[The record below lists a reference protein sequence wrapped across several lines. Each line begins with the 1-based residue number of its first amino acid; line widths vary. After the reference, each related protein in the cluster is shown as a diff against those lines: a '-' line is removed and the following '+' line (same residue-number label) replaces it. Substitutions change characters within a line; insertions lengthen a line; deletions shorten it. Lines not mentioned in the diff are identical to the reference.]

1 MYKRI
6 LDLWPSLATTLLVAL
21 GALFPSLPAQAQED
35 RFVCMETSLGTFC
48 IEMLPQAAPQNVNNF
63 LNYVKGGDFDGTFI
77 HRSVPGFVI
86 QAGGYFYSPASEDQ
100 AARMVEIP
108 KDPPVVNEF
117 NRSNLRGT
125 VAMAKFG
132 GDPNSAT
139 SEWFV
144 NLANNAEIL
153 DPQNGG
159 FTVFGEVVGNGM
171 MILDAIAARIIRNF
185 ANDFGGAFET
195 LPMLK
200 FELAF
205 NPDDLILIKR
215 AYVVSDPEDIP
226 VSVLPAGTG
235 FFDGLS
241 LTVPMQYRDTLYR
254 VIFDLTSTDPN
265 LVVRL
270 RTNQIIQLVDRE
282 QERAVFDN
290 NRLTIPSVLYGTQLF
305 LNVVLEMSDPQT
317 FSMTLT
323 SYELPPEPEPEEE
336 EQQEAETP

>member
-1 MYKRI
+1 M
-6 LDLWPSLATTLLVAL
+6 D
-21 GALFPSLPAQAQED
+21 
-35 RFVCMETSLGTFC
+35 TSLGTFC
-48 IEMLPQAAPQNVNNF
+48 IEMLPEAAPQNVNNF

-86 QAGGYFYSPASEDQ
+86 QAGGYFYSPGSEDV
-100 AARMVEIP
+100 AASMVEVP

-144 NLANNAEIL
+144 NLTDNSQIL

-159 FTVFGEVVGNGM
+159 FTVFGQVVGNGM
-171 MILDAIAARIIRNF
+171 LIVDAIAARIVRNF
-185 ANDFGGAFET
+185 ANNFGAAFET

-205 NPDDLILIKR
+205 NPDDLILINR
-215 AYVVSDPEDIP
+215 AYVVSDPDDIP

-235 FFDGLS
+235 FYDGLA
-241 LTVPMQYRDTLYR
+241 LTVPVQYRGALYR
-254 VIFDLTSTDPN
+254 FIFDAVSLDPD
-265 LVVRL
+265 LVYRL
-270 RTNQIIQLVDRE
+270 RTNQIIRLVDRE
-282 QERAVFDN
+282 QERAVFEN
-290 NRLTIPSVLYGTQLF
+290 NRLTIPSVLYGNEMW
-305 LNVVLEMSDPQT
+305 LNVVLDMSDPQT

-323 SYELPPEPEPEEE
+323 SYELPPEPEPEAEE
-336 EQQEAETP
+336 EEDTEAQEAETP